1 MYISFT
7 RQLRYYYKHLAVNEQ
22 VEESDCFKEN
32 IPLSKNK
39 MVNTKKM
46 FESSLQHLCDS
57 VDSFIQKSAGLCINS
72 SESQWSMLFKSDD
85 VFEIGKYNNPKR
97 DCTIFTR
104 IKVHADMNWNI
115 ILGDRLLDSKN
126 LHDISIDQTNK
137 ILCVDDIAHLMSIA
151 DNLRLCTG
159 VTCTSY
165 EDLPKL
171 TKDINGTVAGKY
183 EENAVISPNGVIH
196 SSCRRS
202 ISCTGVLGQGTF
214 ASVCPSCSKLR
225 KHLSSQLSKL
235 KKNNQQATTTS
246 MSNSSSKVNK
256 RFLTNE
262 QLHERE
268 DDQKRRRKNAEKRE
282 IYWHAKAVEE
292 KRMRKIAEQDNRDLL
307 IMFETLNKEEN
318 TSFPNNP
325 EMAMFW
331 EMQKDVISKSD
342 NKGQIRWHP
351 L

>member
-1 MYISFT
+1 
-7 RQLRYYYKHLAVNEQ
+7 
-22 VEESDCFKEN
+22 
-32 IPLSKNK
+32 
-39 MVNTKKM
+39 M

-126 LHDISIDQTNK
+126 LHEIGIQTNK

-183 EENAVISPNGVIH
+183 EENAVISPN
-196 SSCRRS
+196 
-202 ISCTGVLGQGTF
+202 
-214 ASVCPSCSKLR
+214 
-225 KHLSSQLSKL
+225 
-235 KKNNQQATTTS
+235 
-246 MSNSSSKVNK
+246 
-256 RFLTNE
+256 
-262 QLHERE
+262 
-268 DDQKRRRKNAEKRE
+268 
-282 IYWHAKAVEE
+282 
-292 KRMRKIAEQDNRDLL
+292 
-307 IMFETLNKEEN
+307 
-318 TSFPNNP
+318 
-325 EMAMFW
+325 
-331 EMQKDVISKSD
+331 
-342 NKGQIRWHP
+342 
-351 L
+351 

>member
-1 MYISFT
+1 
-7 RQLRYYYKHLAVNEQ
+7 
-22 VEESDCFKEN
+22 
-32 IPLSKNK
+32 
-39 MVNTKKM
+39 
-46 FESSLQHLCDS
+46 
-57 VDSFIQKSAGLCINS
+57 
-72 SESQWSMLFKSDD
+72 
-85 VFEIGKYNNPKR
+85 
-97 DCTIFTR
+97 
-104 IKVHADMNWNI
+104 
-115 ILGDRLLDSKN
+115 
-126 LHDISIDQTNK
+126 
-137 ILCVDDIAHLMSIA
+137 
-151 DNLRLCTG
+151 
-159 VTCTSY
+159 
-165 EDLPKL
+165 
-171 TKDINGTVAGKY
+171 
-183 EENAVISPNGVIH
+183 
-196 SSCRRS
+196 
-202 ISCTGVLGQGTF
+202 
-214 ASVCPSCSKLR
+214 
-225 KHLSSQLSKL
+225 L
-235 KKNNQQATTTS
+235 KKNNQQATKTS
-246 MSNSSSKVNK
+246 MRNSSSKVNK